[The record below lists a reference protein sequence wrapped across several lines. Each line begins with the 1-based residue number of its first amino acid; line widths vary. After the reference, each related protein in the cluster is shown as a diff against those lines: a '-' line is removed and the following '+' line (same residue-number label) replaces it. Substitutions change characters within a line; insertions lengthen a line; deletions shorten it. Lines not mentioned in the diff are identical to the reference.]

1 MNGMTKDRKG
11 FPLFIVDHGV
21 CIGENGVG
29 SGDGWIRLEASP
41 NEVVVDRELG
51 KDDLDILQVEI
62 ET

>member
-1 MNGMTKDRKG
+1 MNAMTKDRKG
-11 FPLFIVDHGV
+11 FPLFIVDHNV
-21 CIGENGVG
+21 RIGENGVG

-41 NEVVVDRELG
+41 SEIVVDRELG